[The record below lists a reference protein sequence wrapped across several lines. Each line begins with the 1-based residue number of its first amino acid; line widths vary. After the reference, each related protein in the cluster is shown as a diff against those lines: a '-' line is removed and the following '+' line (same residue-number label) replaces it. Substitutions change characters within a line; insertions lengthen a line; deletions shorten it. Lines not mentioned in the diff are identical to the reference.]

1 MVKASKHFRKQAAL
15 ADRAAQE
22 AADPELSAN
31 FRAMAN
37 AYRSQAEVLRNNE
50 KKKPKSF
57 PRTRK

>member
-1 MVKASKHFRKQAAL
+1 MVKASKYFRKQAAK

-37 AYRSQAEVLRNNE
+37 AYRSQAEVFRNK
-50 KKKPKSF
+50 KKKPKF
-57 PRTRK
+57 LLKARK